1 MWRMMSMT
9 HAVQTAGMRKIEELH
24 VRLAKL
30 KASQIDLLE
39 VEQEVRSALD
49 EIGKELMATA
59 FSAADVDDLEI
70 YVNGTLHSRVGRRTE
85 TVHTTFGAVEV
96 KQSVYGRGRGAPTV
110 VPMEKLLGLV
120 ERYYTPKCAKVLC
133 HLTGVVVREEAVGIL
148 GELGGIAVG
157 EATMHRLPLKI
168 MARYER
174 DRSVIEPV
182 LRQWSEIPANA
193 AIMQVGIDGVMVPQD
208 GEHCESRGREPRDGD
223 PDPPRH
229 ERAYGV
235 VTPPGPAAGDSKMG
249 TAWHEAAVGTI
260 AFFNT
265 KGEHLSTTYVARMPE
280 EKKETLTEMLKA
292 ETLHALALRPDLVP
306 VMASDGALGQWES
319 LAGIT
324 AEMPE
329 ISQKKAFWLTDFHH
343 VVGYVQ
349 DACDVIDGPGTA
361 GAQVRRHEL
370 TETLKAYHD
379 GAERVA
385 QRLRHYRR
393 QARSDKARD
402 ELDSV
407 IGYLHN
413 NRARM
418 AYKAAID
425 QNLPIATGP
434 TEAACKTLVG
444 VRMKRS
450 GARFSQHGGQTV
462 LTIRASL
469 KSDRFSNLFGFLV
482 DSYKAKVT
490 KCAA

>member
-1 MWRMMSMT
+1 
-9 HAVQTAGMRKIEELH
+9 MRKIEQLH
-24 VRLAKL
+24 SRLGNL
-30 KASQIDLLE
+30 KASEIDLLA
-39 VEQEVRSALD
+39 VEEEVRSALD
-49 EIGKELMATA
+49 EVGKELMATA
-59 FSAADVDDLEI
+59 FSAADINDLEI
-70 YVNGTLHSRVGRRTE
+70 YVNGALHSRVGRRAE

-96 KQSVYGRGRGAPTV
+96 KQSVYGRGRGTPTV
-110 VPMEKLLGLV
+110 IPMEKLLGLV
-120 ERYYTPKCAKVLC
+120 ERCYTPKCAKVLC
-133 HLTGVVVREEAVGIL
+133 HLTAVVVREEAVGIL

-157 EATMHRLPLKI
+157 EATMHRLPLKV

-182 LRQWSEIPANA
+182 LRQWSDIPTDA
-193 AIMQVGIDGVMVPQD
+193 AIMQVGIDGEMVPQD
-208 GEHCESRGREPRDGD
+208 GEHCEARGREPGDGEA
-223 PDPPRH
+223 DPPRH

-235 VTPPGPAAGDSKMG
+235 VTPAGPAAEDSKLG
-249 TAWHEAAVGTI
+249 IAWHEASVGTV
-260 AFFNT
+260 AFFDAQ
-265 KGEHLSTTYVARMPE
+265 GVHLSTTYVARMPE
-280 EKKETLTEMLKA
+280 QKKETLTEMLKA

-324 AEMPE
+324 AEMPQS
-329 ISQKKAFWLTDFHH
+329 SQEKTVWLTDFHH

-349 DACDVIDGPGTA
+349 DACDVIDGAGTA
-361 GAQVRRHEL
+361 AAQVRRHEL

-379 GAERVA
+379 GAERVT

-393 QARSDKARD
+393 QARSEKARD

-418 AYKAAID
+418 TYKSAIN

-434 TEAACKTLVG
+434 TEAACKTIVG

-462 LTIRASL
+462 LTLRASL
-469 KSDRFSNLFGFLV
+469 KSHRFSDLIDLLV

-490 KCAA
+490 RCAA